1 MPLPRKAL
9 RDARNERRAA
19 SDFPDIQTW
28 PFKLKYIY
36 CSILD
41 CKWPNEPKVQI
52 QARLFC
58 KKDERDRRAECPL
71 IVSHSD
77 SGRTGM
83 VVHMSGADDVA
94 EGEAARAADN
104 LNTVALSAHTP
115 RQSLLAISQLA

>member
-1 MPLPRKAL
+1 L
-9 RDARNERRAA
+9 
-19 SDFPDIQTW
+19 QTW
-28 PFKLKYIY
+28 SIYPSSLSFKLKWISP
-36 CSILD
+36 SIFD
-41 CKWPNEPKVQI
+41 CNWPNEPKAQI

-104 LNTVALSAHTP
+104 LNTVALSADTP